1 MSKRDPLYIFFILV
15 ALMLFGVPRN
25 CQADVNGFNYESGGY
40 FDVVE
45 PSGYNLS
52 LTISQTSFASGT
64 LDYAIN
70 NGTWVGL
77 PANSFNNPDT
87 STTLSNLGNSFKLN
101 FQLVEGKQ
109 TLSLKSASIISVTG
123 NGAVIEWSG
132 APAITVAMTSNAVP
146 IPASGI
152 LLGSGLLGLVGFGL
166 FRQRNAS

>member
-1 MSKRDPLYIFFILV
+1 MSKIDSLYIFLILAGLV
-15 ALMLFGVPRN
+15 LFGVPQN
-25 CQADVNGFNYESGGY
+25 CQADVNGFNYESKGY

-52 LTISQTSFASGT
+52 LTISQTSFTSGT
-64 LDYAIN
+64 LEYAIN

-101 FQLVEGKQ
+101 FQLVEGSQ
-109 TLSLKSASIISVTG
+109 TLSLKSASYINAAG
-123 NGAVIEWSG
+123 NEAVIMWSG
-132 APAITVAMTSNAVP
+132 APAVTVAMTSNAVP

-166 FRQRNAS
+166 FRQRNVS